1 MFILNSMNK
10 KIILNSIIFL
20 SFIALSF
27 AYFVEFVLGHEP
39 CNLCKIERIPY
50 IGSIIIIS
58 FLIFINR
65 WERILLSITLLLFIF
80 GAVISFYHVGIEQG
94 VFSESLL
101 CELGLNTNIQNSED
115 LLKSLEKAPISCKDV
130 TFKIFGLSLATFNAF
145 LSIAISYILIKLLM
159 KNEQNR

>member
-1 MFILNSMNK
+1 MKK
-10 KIILNSIIFL
+10 KIILNSLIFL
-20 SFIALSF
+20 SFITLSF
-27 AYFVEFVLGHEP
+27 AYFVEFILGHEP

-58 FLIFINR
+58 FLIFTNK
-65 WERILLSITLLLFIF
+65 WERILLSITLLLFVF
-80 GAVISFYHVGIEQG
+80 GAVTSVYHVGIEQG

-101 CELGLNTNIQNSED
+101 CELGLNTNIQNPED

-145 LSIAISYILIKLLM
+145 LSIVISYILIRLLI
-159 KNEQNR
+159 KNEQN

>member
-1 MFILNSMNK
+1 MNK
-10 KIILNSIIFL
+10 KIILNSLIVL

-27 AYFVEFVLGHEP
+27 AYFVEFILGHEP

-58 FLIFINR
+58 FLIFTNR

-80 GAVISFYHVGIEQG
+80 GLVTSIYHVGIEQG

-101 CELGLNTNIQNSED
+101 CELGLNTNIQNPED
-115 LLKSLEKAPISCKDV
+115 LLKSLKKAPISCKDV

-145 LSIAISYILIKLLM
+145 LSFVISYILLKLLI
-159 KNEQNR
+159 KNEQN

>member
-1 MFILNSMNK
+1 MKK
-10 KIILNSIIFL
+10 KIILNSLIFL
-20 SFIALSF
+20 SFITLSF
-27 AYFVEFVLGHEP
+27 AYFVEFILGHEP

-58 FLIFINR
+58 FLIFTNR
-65 WERILLSITLLLFIF
+65 WERILLSITILLFIF
-80 GAVISFYHVGIEQG
+80 GAVTSVYHVGIEQG

-101 CELGLNTNIQNSED
+101 CELGLNTNIQNPED

-145 LSIAISYILIKLLM
+145 LSIVISYMLLKLII
-159 KNEQNR
+159 KNEQN

>member
-1 MFILNSMNK
+1 MSK
-10 KIILNSIIFL
+10 KIILNSLIFL

-58 FLIFINR
+58 FLIFTNR
-65 WERILLSITLLLFIF
+65 WEKILLSITLLLFIF
-80 GAVISFYHVGIEQG
+80 GAVTSIYHVGIEQG
-94 VFSESLL
+94 IFSESLL
-101 CELGLNTNIQNSED
+101 CELGLNTNIQNPED

-130 TFKIFGLSLATFNAF
+130 TFRILGLSLASINFFNFSFF
-145 LSIAISYILIKLLM
+145 LKVLRAKS
-159 KNEQNR
+159 

>member
-1 MFILNSMNK
+1 MNK
-10 KIILNSIIFL
+10 KIIFNSLIVL

-58 FLIFINR
+58 FLIFTNR
-65 WERILLSITLLLFIF
+65 WERILLSMTLLLFIF
-80 GAVISFYHVGIEQG
+80 GAVTSVYHVGIEQG
-94 VFSESLL
+94 VLSESLL
-101 CELGLNTNIQNSED
+101 CELGLNTNIQNPED

-130 TFKIFGLSLATFNAF
+130 TLRIFGLSLATFNAF
-145 LSIAISYILIKLLM
+145 LSFVISYILIRLLI
-159 KNEQNR
+159 KK

>member
-1 MFILNSMNK
+1 MNK
-10 KIILNSIIFL
+10 KIILNSLIFL

-27 AYFVEFVLGHEP
+27 AYFVEFILGHEP

-58 FLIFINR
+58 FLIFTNR
-65 WERILLSITLLLFIF
+65 WEKILLSITLLLFIF
-80 GAVISFYHVGIEQG
+80 GAVTSVYHVGIEQG
-94 VFSESLL
+94 IFSESLL
-101 CELGLNTNIQNSED
+101 CELGLNTNIQNPND

-145 LSIAISYILIKLLM
+145 LSIVIGYILLKLLI
-159 KNEQNR
+159 KNE

>member
-1 MFILNSMNK
+1 MFIFNSMNK
-10 KIILNSIIFL
+10 KIILNSLIFL
-20 SFIALSF
+20 GFISLSF

-65 WERILLSITLLLFIF
+65 LERILISITLLLFIF
-80 GAVISFYHVGIEQG
+80 GAVTSVYHVGIEQG

-101 CELGLNTNIQNSED
+101 CELGLNTNIQNPED

-145 LSIAISYILIKLLM
+145 LSIVISYILLRLLK
-159 KNEQNR
+159 KNEQN

>member
-1 MFILNSMNK
+1 MNKKNILNS
-10 KIILNSIIFL
+10 LIFL

-58 FLIFINR
+58 FLIFTNR
-65 WERILLSITLLLFIF
+65 WEKILLSIILLLFIF
-80 GAVISFYHVGIEQG
+80 GAITSIYHVGIEQG

-101 CELGLNTNIQNSED
+101 CELGLNTNIQNPDD
-115 LLKSLEKAPISCKDV
+115 LLKSLEKTPISCKDV

-145 LSIAISYILIKLLM
+145 LSIVISYILIRLIT
-159 KNEQNR
+159 KNE